1 MEKLNEKLFDNLAEI
16 LARVFKDSND
26 WANDYE
32 AETGQKAFNEEA
44 LEKAS

>member
-1 MEKLNEKLFDNLAEI
+1 MEKLNEKLFDNL
-16 LARVFKDSND
+16 
-26 WANDYE
+26 ANDYE